1 MNWLFFIEA
10 TFSGVFAGYATW
22 LLTPAGNN
30 WNILADFQS
39 SLLSIGI
46 FCGLFIGLFRCLSP
60 ALKERRLFKAL
71 QFFIIGSSIGLA
83 ISMLGS
89 VIFTILASFALAKLP
104 ISIGT
109 VRILWWTW
117 LAACLSSCFGILQ
130 KSTKILFRAF
140 IGLAPGL
147 IIAGISIDKYFI
159 PNEQYLAGIVFA
171 GAISSISLA
180 IAWEILKDAW
190 LDEDLTLFIKYRFF
204 LDTQDYLI
212 GSSNSCDL
220 CLSSGPEKLAII
232 TEKNSMHTLEIFDT
246 KQYVKINSHKFR
258 CKILIDGDVITVGNK
273 KLVYHTRYSRS
284 QDAIPDAL
292 AG

>member
-30 WNILADFQS
+30 WNILADFQN
-39 SLLSIGI
+39 SLFSIGI
-46 FCGLFIGLFRCLSP
+46 FCGLFVGLFRCLSP
-60 ALKERRLFKAL
+60 ALRERRLFKAL
-71 QFFIIGSSIGLA
+71 QFFVIGSSTGLA
-83 ISMLGS
+83 VSMLGS
-89 VIFTILASFALAKLP
+89 VTFTIIASFTLSKLP
-104 ISIGT
+104 IDIET

-117 LAACLSSCFGILQ
+117 LSGCLASCFGILH

-171 GAISSISLA
+171 GALAAISLA
-180 IAWEILKDAW
+180 IAWEILKEAW
-190 LDEDLTLFIKYRFF
+190 LDEDLTQLIKYRFF

-212 GSSNSCDL
+212 GSSNSCNL
-220 CLSSGPEKLAII
+220 CLSSGPDKLAII
-232 TEKNSMHTLEIFDT
+232 TEKNSIHTLEIFDD
-246 KQYVKINSHKFR
+246 KQFVKINKHKFR
-258 CKILIDGDVITVGNK
+258 CKILIDGDVITVENK

-284 QDAIPDAL
+284 QDSVPEAL

>member
-22 LLTPAGNN
+22 LLTPEGNN

-39 SLLSIGI
+39 SLFSIGI
-46 FCGLFIGLFRCLSP
+46 FCGLFVGLFRCLSP
-60 ALKERRLFKAL
+60 ALRERRLFKAL

-83 ISMLGS
+83 ISMLGL
-89 VIFTILASFALAKLP
+89 VTFTILASLTLSKLP
-104 ISIGT
+104 IATETI
-109 VRILWWTW
+109 RILWWVW
-117 LAACLSSCFGILQ
+117 LGGCLSTCFGILH

-147 IIAGISIDKYFI
+147 MIAGISIDKYFL

-171 GAISSISLA
+171 GTVAAISLA
-180 IAWEILKDAW
+180 IAWEVLKDAW
-190 LDEDLTLFIKYRFF
+190 LDEEITPFIKYRFF
-204 LDTQDYLI
+204 LDTQDYVI

-220 CLSSGPEKLAII
+220 CLTSGPDKLAII
-232 TEKNSMHTLEIFDT
+232 TEKNSIHTLEIFDY
-246 KQYVKINSHKFR
+246 KQCIKINKHKFR
-258 CKILIDGDVITVGNK
+258 CKILIDGDVIIVENR
-273 KLVYHTRYSRS
+273 KLIYHTRFSRS
-284 QDAIPDAL
+284 EDQVPEAL